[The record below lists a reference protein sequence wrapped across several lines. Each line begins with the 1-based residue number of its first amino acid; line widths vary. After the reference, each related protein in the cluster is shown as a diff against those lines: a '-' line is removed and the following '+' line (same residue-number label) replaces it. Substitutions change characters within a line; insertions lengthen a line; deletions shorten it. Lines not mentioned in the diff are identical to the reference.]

1 MGPVHPIQVLK
12 KIDTVDIIP
21 APLIG
26 NKWEIGSPERKK
38 TFVSI
43 LPVDKSENTSAK
55 EKRILKT
62 ISVQRRMRNWFL
74 SILNIHSFF
83 RQTLRVNCL
92 LQTTIL
98 STFQNIY
105 VCLGYWIYF
114 TESGKLFVVLVCCDD
129 WLACG
134 LGQTCLNLFQVNSWA
149 AFWCNICAFH
159 LTTPRHFTKAYEK
172 WLANVNLCNFLYTL
186 KLINPTVTF
195 QNRQIQNENS
205 TKYHSCRWGA
215 DW

>member
-1 MGPVHPIQVLK
+1 MFFHPDLIE
-12 KIDTVDIIP
+12 IDTVDIIP

-26 NKWEIGSPERKK
+26 NKWEIGSQERKK

-74 SILNIHSFF
+74 SILNIHSFY

-105 VCLGYWIYF
+105 VCL
-114 TESGKLFVVLVCCDD
+114 GKLFVVLVCCDD

-159 LTTPRHFTKAYEK
+159 LTTHKAFYQSVWK
-172 WLANVNLCNFLYTL
+172 M
-186 KLINPTVTF
+186 I
-195 QNRQIQNENS
+195 S
-205 TKYHSCRWGA
+205 
-215 DW
+215 